1 MTGVLTTI
9 GQTPGATA
17 LAAIDCNPDLP
28 TAQRGNTARS
38 HQLPGRRG
46 AGQLNADA
54 APVGA
59 GVLEGSGENVGR
71 GRQPS
76 L

>member
-1 MTGVLTTI
+1 MTGALTTI
-9 GQTPGATA
+9 GQTPGAAA
-17 LAAIDCNPDLP
+17 LAAIDRNPDLP
-28 TAQRGNTARS
+28 TAQRCNTKRG

-46 AGQLNADA
+46 AGQLSADA

-71 GRQPS
+71 GRQPP